1 MARSLDSSSNES
13 LDTRIERSNIGK
25 VIYHNYNDGL
35 YLFKLVIDVILPTKE
50 DLMIVD
56 EVVFP
61 EAELNTNN
69 VISQAQISIPGS
81 IILRQFEKEGMAVL
95 HIMLT

>member
-1 MARSLDSSSNES
+1 M
-13 LDTRIERSNIGK
+13 
-25 VIYHNYNDGL
+25 
-35 YLFKLVIDVILPTKE
+35 IDVKLPTKE

-69 VISQAQISIPGS
+69 VISQAEISIPGS
-81 IILRQFEKEGMAVL
+81 IILRQFEKEGIWQCYVCF
-95 HIMLT
+95 

>member
-1 MARSLDSSSNES
+1 M
-13 LDTRIERSNIGK
+13 
-25 VIYHNYNDGL
+25 
-35 YLFKLVIDVILPTKE
+35 FKLVIDVKLPTKE

-69 VISQAQISIPGS
+69 VISQAQITIPGS
-81 IILRQFEKEGMAVL
+81 IILSQLEKEGMAVL
-95 HIMLT
+95 HMFLTYTLFGYSMHELHYQKFRRISNLAIPCEK